1 MARTQEF
8 DTSKA
13 LSDARRLFW
22 DKGFEATSIADLESA
37 TGLGRSSIYHGFGS
51 KRGLFDAVI
60 QDYMDT
66 ILRPRLNLLRSPTD
80 PAEGISTYLK
90 SLSDALVKTA
100 GETTNRGCL
109 LLNTAAGIAGNDEA
123 LRILIDGYQI
133 ELRDGVAG
141 ALRAADPTQ
150 TESLVLAR
158 ARIVAGLTMS
168 ALLMARLN
176 LAEALA
182 TLDAAGEQARLWL
195 SADPHTR

>member
-13 LSDARRLFW
+13 LSDARRVFW
-22 DKGFEATSIADLESA
+22 DKGFDATSIADLESA

-66 ILRPRLNLLRSPTD
+66 ILRPRLNLLHSPTR
-80 PAEGISTYLK
+80 PAEGISIYLK
-90 SLSDALVKTA
+90 SLSDALGKTA
-100 GETTNRGCL
+100 DQTTNRGCL

-123 LRILIDGYQI
+123 LRLLIDGYQI

-141 ALRAADPTQ
+141 ALRATDPMQ
-150 TESLVLAR
+150 AESRVLAR

-182 TLDAAGEQARLWL
+182 TLEAAGEQVRQWFPVG
-195 SADPHTR
+195 SPVR

>member
-13 LSDARRLFW
+13 LGDARRVFW
-22 DKGFEATSIADLESA
+22 DKGFDATSIADLEAA

-66 ILRPRLNLLRSPTD
+66 ILRPRLTLLHNPAH
-80 PAEGISTYLK
+80 PAEGISTYLT
-90 SLSDALVKTA
+90 SLSDALEKTA
-100 GETTNRGCL
+100 DQTTNRGCL

-123 LRILIDGYQI
+123 LRLLIDGYQV

-150 TESLVLAR
+150 TDAMVLAR
-158 ARIVAGLTMS
+158 ARIVAGLTMG
-168 ALLMARLN
+168 ALLMARVN
-176 LAEALA
+176 LGEALS
-182 TLDAAGEQARLWL
+182 TLEAAGEQAQLWL
-195 SADPHTR
+195 PAGSQAR

>member
-22 DKGFEATSIADLESA
+22 DKGFDATSIADLESA

>member
-13 LSDARRLFW
+13 LGDARRVFW
-22 DKGFEATSIADLESA
+22 EKGFDATSIADLESA

-66 ILRPRLNLLRSPTD
+66 ILRPRLNLLHDPTL
-80 PAEGISTYLK
+80 PARGISIYLE

-100 GETTNRGCL
+100 GQATNRGCL

-123 LRILIDGYQI
+123 LRMLIDGYQI

-176 LAEALA
+176 LAEARA
-182 TLDAAGEQARLWL
+182 TLEAAGEQFRQWL
-195 SADPHTR
+195 PVGS

>member
-8 DTSKA
+8 DTGKA
-13 LSDARRLFW
+13 LGDARRVFW
-22 DKGFEATSIADLESA
+22 EKGFDATSIADLESA

-60 QDYMDT
+60 QDYMET
-66 ILRPRLNLLRSPTD
+66 ILRPRLNLLHSATQ
-80 PAEGISTYLK
+80 PALGVSNYLA
-90 SLSDALVKTA
+90 SLSDALVKSA
-100 GETTNRGCL
+100 DRTTSRGCL

-123 LRILIDGYQI
+123 LRLLIDGYQI

-141 ALRAADPTQ
+141 ALRAADPMQ
-150 TESLVLAR
+150 TEALVLSR

-176 LAEALA
+176 LPEALA
-182 TLDAAGEQARLWL
+182 TLEAAAEQVRLWL
-195 SADPHTR
+195 SGDPQAT